1 MDKLYDFVAKHH
13 KVLFGVS
20 IFTSLMAVS
29 VDVNQDGL
37 SLIFAD
43 KPSLILYLVSLGL
56 MLLAMLVYVD
66 KRRIREL
73 SDSIKKEI
81 DDKDILAKSVPD
93 LTSRQREIYDLILSG
108 KSNKEIMSIL
118 YIEQSTLKT
127 HINHLYKKLNIQ
139 SRKELKSK
147 AL

>member
-1 MDKLYDFVAKHH
+1 MWISVESESYLT
-13 KVLFGVS
+13 VS
-20 IFTSLMAVS
+20 
-29 VDVNQDGL
+29 
-37 SLIFAD
+37 
-43 KPSLILYLVSLGL
+43 
-56 MLLAMLVYVD
+56 
-66 KRRIREL
+66 
-73 SDSIKKEI
+73 KKEI

-108 KSNKEIMSIL
+108 KSNKEIVSIL